1 MSAPNQNNEIKIH
14 PQQIM
19 IKLMLDSQNN
29 INKLVA
35 MQEQQMVYINT
46 LFKQIINDESTNTNA
61 PSTGSTATSE
71 TSNSTTAAVSTKQGT
86 IKSKPNQSTHNQ
98 SVTEENK
105 TL

>member
-1 MSAPNQNNEIKIH
+1 MSAPNNNEVKIH

-46 LFKQIINDESTNTNA
+46 LFKQIINDESANNNT
-61 PSTGSTATSE
+61 SQTRGTAESND
-71 TSNSTTAAVSTKQGT
+71 NSTTAAVRTQQGT
-86 IKSKPNQSTHNQ
+86 IKHNKPSNNQ

>member
-1 MSAPNQNNEIKIH
+1 MSTTAPNNDKIH

-46 LFKQIINDESTNTNA
+46 LFKQIINDESAN
-61 PSTGSTATSE
+61 
-71 TSNSTTAAVSTKQGT
+71 SNSSNTGTTAAVRTQTGT
-86 IKSKPNQSTHNQ
+86 IKSTTKNSQSSNNQ
-98 SVTEENK
+98 SVTEEN
-105 TL
+105 